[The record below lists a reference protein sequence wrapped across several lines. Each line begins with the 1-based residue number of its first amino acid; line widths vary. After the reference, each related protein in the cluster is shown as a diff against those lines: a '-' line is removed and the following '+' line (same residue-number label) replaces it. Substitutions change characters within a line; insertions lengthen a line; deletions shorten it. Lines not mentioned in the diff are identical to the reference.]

1 MRKIINSLFT
11 LIVVSIGFTSC
22 EDISDRVILNPNVEM
37 STELIVQES
46 TPLLLLEDNQSEIA
60 LNTSWAAP
68 DYGFDAAPTYKLLV
82 DLATNDFSN
91 AVTLDVGDN
100 LDKAFTTLELNSIA
114 LGLGAEADVASD
126 LILKLQGFVGGQLL
140 INSNAK
146 TVNVTPY
153 SSILDLTTRWG
164 VVGSAA
170 NDWGATP
177 DLPFF
182 ATSTAGILVAYVTL
196 IDGEIKFREDSLWT
210 NNYGDTGVDGTLDA
224 GGDNIAVTAG
234 SYKILMNLTDLTY
247 TIESFSIG
255 IVGSAFNDWGATP
268 DFSLTYDSYSDQFR
282 GIVKLLDGEMK
293 FRMNNDWGT
302 NYGDT
307 GVDGVLDLNG
317 DNIVTAA
324 GRYIVSVNLND
335 LSYTLEPIENIWGI
349 VGSAYND
356 WGGTPDALFT
366 RDWSQPSDDIW
377 VLNNVT
383 LLDGEYK
390 FRSNEAWALNYGD
403 DGADGTLD
411 NGGANIIAIAGTY
424 SFVLDFSD
432 AANPTYTIN

>member
-1 MRKIINSLFT
+1 MKKIINSLFA
-11 LIVVSIGFTSC
+11 LVIVSIGFTSC
-22 EDISDRVILNPNVEM
+22 EDISDRVIVNTDVEA
-37 STELIVQES
+37 STELIIQET
-46 TPLLLLEDNQSEIA
+46 TPLVLLEVDQDEIA
-60 LNTSWAAP
+60 LNTNWAEP
-68 DYGFDAAPTYKLLV
+68 DFGFDAAPTYKLLV
-82 DLATNDFSN
+82 DLATGDFSG

-100 LDKAFTTLELNSIA
+100 LEKSFTTLELNSIA
-114 LGLGAEADVASD
+114 LGLGAEADMASD
-126 LILKLQGFVGGQLL
+126 LSLKLQGYVGGQLL
-140 INSNAK
+140 INSSAK
-146 TVNVTPY
+146 TINVTPY

-182 ATSTAGILVAYVTL
+182 TTSTAGILVAYVNL

-234 SYKILMNLTDLTY
+234 SYKILMNLNDLTY
-247 TIESFSIG
+247 TIEKFSLG
-255 IVGSAFNDWGATP
+255 IVGSAYNDWGATT
-268 DFSLTYDSYSDQFR
+268 DFALTYDSYSDQFR

-293 FRMNNDWGT
+293 FRMDNDWAT
-302 NYGDT
+302 AYGE
-307 GVDGVLDLNG
+307 GSAGFLDSAG
-317 DNIVTAA
+317 GNIATTA
-324 GRYIVSVNLND
+324 GRYIVTVNLND
-335 LSYTLEPIENIWGI
+335 LSYSLEPIEHIWGI

-356 WGGTPDALFT
+356 WGSTPDALFT
-366 RDWSQPSDDIW
+366 RDWSQPNDDIW

-403 DGADGTLD
+403 TGADGTLD
-411 NGGANIIAIAGTY
+411 DGGDNIVSVAGTY

-432 AANPTYTIN
+432 PANPTYTIN

>member
-1 MRKIINSLFT
+1 MRKIINSLFA

-317 DNIVTAA
+317 DNIVTTA

>member
-317 DNIVTAA
+317 DNIVTTA